1 MDDYRPDKQYH
12 QIVKAVVS
20 KDFKFIHVDAGIND
34 KGFQRIFTETSEEE
48 VAHCYLYPI
57 IEQMVRSEFY
67 DLKDIALTIKV
78 TWV

>member
-1 MDDYRPDKQYH
+1 MKNTEYH

-20 KDFKFIHVDAGIND
+20 KDFKFIHVDAGVND
-34 KGFQRIFTETSEEE
+34 NGIQRIFTETSEEE

-57 IEQMVRSEFY
+57 IDKIVRNEFR
-67 DLKDIALTIKV
+67 DLKEMALTIKI

>member
-1 MDDYRPDKQYH
+1 MDDYRPEKQYH

-20 KDFKFIHVDAGIND
+20 KDFKFIHVDAGMND
-34 KGFQRIFTETSEEE
+34 KGFQRVFTETSEEE

-57 IEQMVRSEFY
+57 IEKMVRSEFY
-67 DLKDIALTIKV
+67 DLKDMALTIKV

>member
-1 MDDYRPDKQYH
+1 MKNTEYH

-34 KGFQRIFTETSEEE
+34 NGIQRIVTETNEEE
-48 VAHCYLYPI
+48 VVSCYLYPI
-57 IEQMVRSEFY
+57 IDKIVRNEFR
-67 DLKDIALTIKV
+67 DLQEMALTIKI

>member
-1 MDDYRPDKQYH
+1 MSDYKPDKQYH

-20 KDFKFIHVDAGIND
+20 KDFKFIHIDAGIND
-34 KGFQRIFTETSEEE
+34 NGLQRILTETSEEE
-48 VAHCYLYPI
+48 VVHCYLYPI
-57 IEQMVRSEFY
+57 IDQMVRSEFY

>member
-1 MDDYRPDKQYH
+1 MDDYRPEKQYH

-57 IEQMVRSEFY
+57 IEQLVRSEVY
-67 DLKDIALTIKV
+67 DLKDMALTIKV
-78 TWV
+78 PWV

>member
-1 MDDYRPDKQYH
+1 MSDYKPDKQYH

-20 KDFKFIHVDAGIND
+20 KDFKFIHVDAGINEN
-34 KGFQRIFTETSEEE
+34 GLQRILTETSEEE
-48 VAHCYLYPI
+48 VVHCYLYPI

-67 DLKDIALTIKV
+67 DLKDMALTIKV

>member
-1 MDDYRPDKQYH
+1 MSDYKPDKQYH

-20 KDFKFIHVDAGIND
+20 KDFKFIHIAAGIND
-34 KGFQRIFTETSEEE
+34 NGFQRSLTETSEEE
-48 VAHCYLYPI
+48 VVHCYLYPI
-57 IEQMVRSEFY
+57 IDQMVRSEFY

>member
-1 MDDYRPDKQYH
+1 MDDYRPEKQYH

-20 KDFKFIHVDAGIND
+20 KDFKFIHVDAGINEN
-34 KGFQRIFTETSEEE
+34 GFQRIFTETSEEE

-67 DLKDIALTIKV
+67 DLRDMALTIKV

>member
-1 MDDYRPDKQYH
+1 MSDYKPDKQYH

-20 KDFKFIHVDAGIND
+20 KDFKFIHVDAGINEN
-34 KGFQRIFTETSEEE
+34 GFQRIFTETSEEE
-48 VAHCYLYPI
+48 MAHVYLYPI

-67 DLKDIALTIKV
+67 DLKDMALTIKV

>member
-1 MDDYRPDKQYH
+1 MSDYKPDKQYH

-20 KDFKFIHVDAGIND
+20 KDFKFIHIDAGIND
-34 KGFQRIFTETSEEE
+34 NGFQRSLTETSEEE
-48 VAHCYLYPI
+48 VVHCYLYPI
-57 IEQMVRSEFY
+57 IDQMVRSVFY

>member
-1 MDDYRPDKQYH
+1 MDDYRPEKQYH

-20 KDFKFIHVDAGIND
+20 KDFKFIHVDAGMND
-34 KGFQRIFTETSEEE
+34 KGFQRVFTETSEEE

-67 DLKDIALTIKV
+67 DLKDMALTIKV

>member
-1 MDDYRPDKQYH
+1 MSDYRPDKQYH

>member
-1 MDDYRPDKQYH
+1 MDDYRPEKQYH

-20 KDFKFIHVDAGIND
+20 KDFKFIHVDAGINEN
-34 KGFQRIFTETSEEE
+34 GFQRIFTETSEEE
-48 VAHCYLYPI
+48 VAHVYLYPI

-67 DLKDIALTIKV
+67 DLKDMALTIKV

>member
-1 MDDYRPDKQYH
+1 MSDYKPDKQYH

-20 KDFKFIHVDAGIND
+20 KDFKFIHVDAGINEN
-34 KGFQRIFTETSEEE
+34 GFQRILTETSEEE
-48 VAHCYLYPI
+48 VTHVYLYPI

-67 DLKDIALTIKV
+67 DLKDMALTIKV